1 MDPSLVV
8 TTVVP
13 EVSDRRRF
21 PRYRYS
27 KPIVLRPPHAPELQS
42 IIVEIS
48 ECGMSAVA
56 SGVLNVGD
64 VVEAEPIGSGIASAV
79 VRRKFGRF
87 YGFEFLNLRPEQ
99 TAKIK
104 EICSMLPLYR
114 SKTLDLWH

>member
-1 MDPSLVV
+1 M
-8 TTVVP
+8 
-13 EVSDRRRF
+13 
-21 PRYRYS
+21 
-27 KPIVLRPPHAPELQS
+27 PIVLRLPHAPELQS

-104 EICSMLPLYR
+104 EICSMLPLYC

>member
-1 MDPSLVV
+1 MNPDVV
-8 TTVVP
+8 VKTVAV
-13 EVSDRRRF
+13 ENSERRRY

-27 KPIVLRPPHAPELQS
+27 RPIVLHLPDASELQS

-56 SGVLNVGD
+56 SGILNVGD
-64 VVEAEPIGSGIASAV
+64 VVEAEPIGGGIASAA

-87 YGFEFLNLRPEQ
+87 YGFEFLNLRAEQ
-99 TAKIK
+99 TTKIK
-104 EICSMLPLYR
+104 EICSMLPLYH